1 VAVFR
6 AFAQAVLTALALFD
20 TGCARAQP
28 DPVVL
33 ALGNQVVRRSDFE
46 RHVKSLEREGPI
58 EGGVRRALFESFV
71 EERVLVLEA
80 RERGFLNASATSD
93 EEQEAVRRLL
103 LAATPASS
111 VSEVE
116 TAAYF
121 EAHQTE
127 LAAPETVTLH
137 QILLTS
143 DNEARDVRRRLQKDP
158 KSFEVMARSASR
170 GPEASTGGLM
180 GTFGRGQLPAE
191 LETAAF
197 SLAVGGHS
205 EPIQTPLG
213 FHVLRVDSR
222 QTSRPRTLDECR
234 QEIQAKLAHESND
247 RAVKS
252 FVQELLA
259 RAKVNHEAVET
270 RRPA

>member
-1 VAVFR
+1 MVLR
-6 AFAQAVLTALALFD
+6 TFAQACLAALALSD
-20 TGCARAQP
+20 TGCARTQP

-33 ALGNQVVRRSDFE
+33 ALGDQVVRRSDFE
-46 RHVKSLEREGPI
+46 RHVQSLEREGPI
-58 EGGVRRALFESFV
+58 EGSVRRALFESFV

-80 RERGFLNASATSD
+80 RQRGFLTSVASSD
-93 EEQEAVRRLL
+93 EEQEAVRRLV

-111 VSEVE
+111 VGDAEMS
-116 TAAYF
+116 AYF
-121 EAHQTE
+121 DTHQAE
-127 LAAPETVTLH
+127 LAVPETVTLH
-137 QILLTS
+137 QILLPS
-143 DNEARDVRRRLQKDP
+143 DNEARDVRRRLSKDP

-180 GTFGRGQLPAE
+180 GTFGRGQLPSE
-191 LETAAF
+191 LEAAAF
-197 SLAVGGHS
+197 SLPVGGHS

-222 QTSRPRTLDECR
+222 QSPRLRTLDECR
-234 QEIQAKLAHESND
+234 QEIQAKLAHERND

-252 FVQELLA
+252 FIQELLA

-270 RRPA
+270 RSRPA

>member
-1 VAVFR
+1 ML
-6 AFAQAVLTALALFD
+6 AQALLTALAIVD
-20 TGCARAQP
+20 TGCAHTQP

-33 ALGNQVVRRSDFE
+33 ALGDQVVRRSDFE
-46 RHVKSLEREGPI
+46 RYVQSLEREGPL
-58 EGGVRRALFESFV
+58 EASVRRALFESFV

-80 RERGFLNASATSD
+80 RQRGFLTQGASPE
-93 EEQEAVRRLL
+93 EEQEAVRRLVS
-103 LAATPASS
+103 AATPAST
-111 VSEVE
+111 VGDEE
-116 TAAYF
+116 TATYF
-121 EAHQTE
+121 ESHLAE

-137 QILLTS
+137 QILLS
-143 DNEARDVRRRLQKDP
+143 SANEARDVRRRLSKDP

-180 GTFGRGQLPAE
+180 GVFGRGQLPAE
-191 LETAAF
+191 LEAAAF

-205 EPIQTPLG
+205 EPIQTALG

-222 QTSRPRTLDECR
+222 QSPRSRTLDECR
-234 QEIQAKLAHESND
+234 PEIQAKLAHERND

-252 FVQELLA
+252 FIQELLA

-270 RRPA
+270 RRRPA